1 VSFSLKYLFALV
13 ALAAFFTA
21 AIIHRTPFWTV
32 TAVNLTAVVLLVGTI
47 GLWFQ
52 RLNRTFWIPFCLVG
66 WFYFVFALTP
76 QGRNRLHAFL
86 PGTQIGHMINL
97 FELRLHVNMDET
109 AMREWEQGIVNLFD
123 VLNSCWVLLAGGL
136 AGIITMI
143 LIRKPKTDAKQPD

>member
-47 GLWFQ
+47 GVWFQ

-86 PGTQIGHMINL
+86 PGTQIAHMINL
-97 FELRLHVNMDET
+97 FELAQRGKMDQT
-109 AMREWEQGIVNLFD
+109 ALREWEGGIVNLFD
-123 VLNSCWVLLAGGL
+123 VLNSCWVLLAGML
-136 AGIITMI
+136 AGIISLL
-143 LIRKPKTDAKQPD
+143 LIRKPKTGAKQLD